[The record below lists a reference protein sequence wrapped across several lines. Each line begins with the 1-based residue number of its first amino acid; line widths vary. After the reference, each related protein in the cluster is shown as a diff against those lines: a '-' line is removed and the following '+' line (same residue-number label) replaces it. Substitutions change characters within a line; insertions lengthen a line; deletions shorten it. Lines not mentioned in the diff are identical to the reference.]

1 MIRRMAMKLHDTTAV
16 PTGVR
21 VMSLATHPD
30 NRGDLTEVFRME
42 WIDSPPPIQWMVV
55 RSEANALRGVHVH
68 ARHWDYYCVV
78 SGELAVGLHDL
89 RPGAAMARS
98 TAMLLLSGQRLQLL
112 TVPSGVA
119 HGLYSPNPST
129 LLVGTSTY
137 YDPADDRGCRW
148 DARELGLEW
157 PCTSP
162 ILSAKDRDAGSYAE
176 LEAGLRADLGLS
188 SAPV

>member
-1 MIRRMAMKLHDTTAV
+1 
-16 PTGVR
+16 
-21 VMSLATHPD
+21 MSLTSHLD

-42 WIDSPPPIQWMVV
+42 WVESPAPIQWAVA

-78 SGELAVGLHDL
+78 SGELIVGLHDL
-89 RPGAAMARS
+89 RLGAAMARA
-98 TAMLLLSGQRLQLL
+98 TAMLFLSGERLQLL
-112 TVPSGVA
+112 AVPSGVA
-119 HGLYSPNPST
+119 HGLYSPVHST
-129 LLVGTSTY
+129 LLVGTSAY
-137 YDPADDRGCRW
+137 YDPADHRGCRW
-148 DARELGLEW
+148 DAPELGLEW

-176 LEAGLRADLGLS
+176 LEAGLRADLDLS